1 MRSCHQQDDYM
12 KVIQYIKT
20 LVLLD
25 KTRHIFLSNK
35 PIYVEIGWFWN
46 LGPLVSLLT
55 ELPIIVCHH
64 MAVSALSYHTALFL
78 SVIICGSKRTQLP
91 HCSIL
96 VCHHMWQQAH
106 SAATLLYSCLSSYVA
121 ASALSCH
128 TALFLTKLDTA
139 QYKNI
144 PFWGYQRFGSVIM
157 GQHYRSINTGKHS
170 LTVYAFF
177 AWASDLSED
186 NLIHEWSEDNVP
198 EVHWRKQTDF
208 VSITTGYLCSS
219 IL

>member
-1 MRSCHQQDDYM
+1 MHSATTLLYSC
-12 KVIQYIKT
+12 
-20 LVLLD
+20 
-25 KTRHIFLSNK
+25 LSS
-35 PIYVEIGWFWN
+35 YV
-46 LGPLVSLLT
+46 
-55 ELPIIVCHH
+55 
-64 MAVSALSYHTALFL
+64 AASALSCHTALFL

-91 HCSIL
+91 CCSIL

-170 LTVYAFF
+170 LTVNAFF
-177 AWASDLSED
+177 A
-186 NLIHEWSEDNVP
+186 
-198 EVHWRKQTDF
+198 
-208 VSITTGYLCSS
+208 
-219 IL
+219 